1 MLFFILASQIGFA
14 QDHTGNRVV
23 STYLKKVKAEGYEL
37 VVHGSFSSGEL
48 PKSITLDLEE
58 YYKYQIYAI
67 PSGKL
72 KAISMQIG

>member
-14 QDHTGNRVV
+14 QDLTGNRVF

-48 PKSITLDLEE
+48 SKSITLDLEE
-58 YYKYQIYAI
+58 YYKY
-67 PSGKL
+67 
-72 KAISMQIG
+72 